1 MSNSGDVAKT
11 PPDGDAG
18 RDEWAP
24 TRALAAQPG
33 SLDKWES
40 SNALISSRRETE
52 DWAPA
57 RSRSGGPDSPDAWQ
71 QTRAQTALATQLL
84 NDEHEYLAS
93 SRDEIGRHIGGNE
106 HELFV
111 SSDPAN
117 ALQQQFE
124 HLHPEFIAV
133 HDIATSSS
141 RKLLAGIAAASGRS
155 VQKLVIR
162 RQGFGTALAMLE
174 FVDLPTADGQ
184 ALRLYSTEADADTAS
199 RHALARTLLGY
210 SRLGVVLVGELPGH
224 AIPAALKPLH
234 DDMIAGPWSNRNV
247 LFLPLASASTLVSHV
262 LDLGRGTNITVRTT
276 PQVSRPADAWAFISG
291 TWGRM
296 GDQTRADGR
305 KVPELGPFAPSA
317 YVPRRPPPDASISAG
332 ISGADGRSP
341 DAVRPI
347 VLTMRPMP
355 VIDGSI
361 DSVTRPAGPASV
373 LDRYVKQLGDLTGMV
388 SCCVFEIG
396 SGRSVAYAGT
406 SPNAGDL
413 AMHGHELLAAMMTTS
428 RTLGFGHLLP
438 EAAITLNSHHLLLRA
453 IPKHPG
459 LALHAVLDKSSS
471 NLTLARLQVLR
482 MDSLFEQ
489 LTPN

>member
-1 MSNSGDVAKT
+1 MSNSELANT
-11 PPDGDAG
+11 PPDGDAS

-24 TRALAAQPG
+24 TRALTVQPG
-33 SLDKWES
+33 ALEEWASTHG
-40 SNALISSRRETE
+40 LISNKRESE

-57 RSRSGGPDSPDAWQ
+57 RSRGGGPDSPDAWQ

-93 SRDEIGRHIGGNE
+93 SKDEIGRHIGGNE

-111 SSDPAN
+111 SSDPAH
-117 ALQQQFE
+117 AMRQQFE
-124 HLHPEFIAV
+124 HLRPEFIAV
-133 HDIATSSS
+133 HDIATASS
-141 RKLLAGIAAASGRS
+141 RKLLAGIAAASGRA

-162 RQGFGTALAMLE
+162 RQGFGTALAILE

-184 ALRLYSTEADADTAS
+184 ALRLYSTEADADTTA

-224 AIPAALKPLH
+224 AIAAALKPIH
-234 DDMIAGPWSNRNV
+234 DDIVTGPWTNRNV

-262 LDLGRGTNITVRTT
+262 LDVGRGTGVIVRTT
-276 PQVSRPADAWAFISG
+276 PQVSRPADAWAFITG

-305 KVPELGPFAPSA
+305 KVPELGPFAPTA
-317 YVPRRPPPDASISAG
+317 YVPRRSQPDGSISAG
-332 ISGADGRSP
+332 ISGADGRTIAPS
-341 DAVRPI
+341 RPI

-355 VIDGSI
+355 VIDNSGE
-361 DSVTRPAGPASV
+361 VTPKAPVPTAV

-396 SGRSVAYAGT
+396 SGRSIAYVGT
-406 SPNAGDL
+406 SPNASDL
-413 AMHGHELLAAMMTTS
+413 ATHGNELLAAMTTTS

-453 IPKHPG
+453 VPKHPG

-482 MDSLFEQ
+482 MDSLFDQ